1 MQLGQLIKRIIKL
14 RIKKIFIW
22 LEFNIEI
29 HGMTGKQCEFSA
41 KKAGKRPLFDEIWL
55 EYQNFIPVDT
65 LLCFER
71 GKGMNE
77 IKTANF
83 WDVLLMQHFL

>member
-41 KKAGKRPLFDEIWL
+41 KKAGKD
-55 EYQNFIPVDT
+55 
-65 LLCFER
+65 
-71 GKGMNE
+71 
-77 IKTANF
+77 
-83 WDVLLMQHFL
+83 HFLMKFGWNIKILYQWTPCYVLKEVKG